1 VVSPQHLAGLNIVEK
16 SPSQAEQIYPNH
28 IHGTFGI
35 VAIAA
40 SAGGLKALS
49 QLLSALPAN
58 FPVPIAIVQH
68 LQAKHRS
75 LMADILSRRTK
86 LQVKQAEQGELM
98 KAGIVYVAP
107 PNYHLLVTTQGY
119 VALTQSEVI
128 HFVRPSADV
137 LFQSVADSYGLGA
150 IAVVLTGTGVD
161 GAIGVRAIKEKG
173 GTVIVE
179 DSKTSEFDGMPKA
192 AIKTGVVDRILP
204 LSEIAA
210 ALIALVMGGNADE
223 Q

>member
-1 VVSPQHLAGLNIVEK
+1 MEK
-16 SPSQAEQIYPNH
+16 SPSDAEQICPTHPAHVNFS
-28 IHGTFGI
+28 II
-35 VAIAA
+35 AIAA

-58 FPVPIAIVQH
+58 FAVPVVIVQH
-68 LQAKHRS
+68 LDRKHRS

-86 LQVKQAEQGELM
+86 LQVKQAQQGELM
-98 KAGIVYVAP
+98 EAGIVYIAP
-107 PNYHLLVTTQGY
+107 PNYHLLVTSQGY
-119 VALTQSEVI
+119 VELTQSEVI

-137 LFQSVADSYGLGA
+137 LFQSVAENYKSRA

-161 GAIGVRAIKEKG
+161 GAIGVREIKQKG
-173 GTVIVE
+173 GTVIVQ

-192 AIKTGVVDRILP
+192 AIKTGLVDQILP
-204 LSEIAA
+204 LSEIAT
-210 ALIALVMGGNADE
+210 ALIALVMGSNADE

>member
-1 VVSPQHLAGLNIVEK
+1 MEK
-16 SPSQAEQIYPNH
+16 SPSEAEQIHPNH
-28 IHGTFGI
+28 LPDANFGI

-40 SAGGLKALS
+40 SAGGLKAVS
-49 QLLSALPAN
+49 KVISTLPAN

-68 LQAKHRS
+68 LDPKHRS

-86 LQVKQAEQGELM
+86 LQVKQAQQRELM
-98 KAGIVYVAP
+98 NPGTIYIAP
-107 PNYHLLVTTQGY
+107 PNYHLLVTSQGC
-119 VALTQSEVI
+119 VKLTQSQVI

-137 LFQSVADSYGLGA
+137 LFESVADSYKSRA

-161 GAIGVRAIKEKG
+161 GAMGVREIKQKG

-179 DSKTSEFDGMPKA
+179 DSNTCEFDGMPKA
-192 AIKTGVVDRILP
+192 AIRTGVVDQILP
-204 LSEIAA
+204 LSEIAT
-210 ALIALVMGGNADE
+210 ALITLVMGAKVDE